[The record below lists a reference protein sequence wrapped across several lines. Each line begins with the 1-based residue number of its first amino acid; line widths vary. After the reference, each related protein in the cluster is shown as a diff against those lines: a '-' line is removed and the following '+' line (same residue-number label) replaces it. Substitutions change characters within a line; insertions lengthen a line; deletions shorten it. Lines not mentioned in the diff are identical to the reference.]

1 MTVGDRKALLALA
14 RSSVESAAK
23 RLPPPEIP
31 DGEIFRLQGGA
42 FVTLKAGGVL
52 RGCIG
57 HFTGLGTLG
66 ETVRAMAREAAVGDP
81 RFMPVA
87 PEETVSLSIEI
98 SVLSPMEPVDPSD
111 VKPGVHGLY
120 VRMGHRAGTLLPQV
134 ASEYGWG
141 REEFLSHTCMKAGL
155 APDAWRDPAA
165 RLFSYTAEVFS
176 ENDIKDGLKKMKK
189 EEK

>member
-1 MTVGDRKALLALA
+1 MRNSDRKALLQLA
-14 RSSVESAAK
+14 RRSVESAAR

-31 DGEIFRLQGGA
+31 DEEVFRMSGGA
-42 FVTLKAGGVL
+42 FVTLKADGDL

-87 PEETVSLSIEI
+87 PEETEGITVEI
-98 SVLSPMEPVDPSD
+98 SVLSPMEPVDPCD
-111 VKPGVHGLY
+111 VKPGLHGLY

-134 ASEYGWG
+134 ASEYGWS

-165 RLFSYTAEVFS
+165 RIFSYTAEVFS
-176 ENDIKDGLKKMKK
+176 ENDIEHEPNKMKK